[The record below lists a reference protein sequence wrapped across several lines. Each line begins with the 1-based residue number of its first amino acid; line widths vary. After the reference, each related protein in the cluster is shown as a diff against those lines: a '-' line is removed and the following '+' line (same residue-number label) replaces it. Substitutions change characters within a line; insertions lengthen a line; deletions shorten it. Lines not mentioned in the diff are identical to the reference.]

1 MSYKLFN
8 RKTKRW
14 INPDED
20 ETYTYFTD
28 EKDKVYQLSNEEYSE
43 PQLNWDIK
51 KLESTGLKDVHNV
64 EIYNKALIKLVPQK
78 GVKDSSL
85 EETREVQWS
94 RQGGYWTFE
103 MNSSELLSLV
113 KDTSKVSYNNIMPIL
128 SHFKVEVVGSTML
141 ENSTISSKIME
152 EYKQMEKEGK
162 LAMYNRLLS

>member
-20 ETYTYFTD
+20 EVYTYFTD
-28 EKDKVYQLSNEEYSE
+28 EKDNVYQLSNEEGSE
-43 PQLNWDIK
+43 PQLNRDIQ

-64 EIYNKALIKLVPQK
+64 EIYDKALIKLVPQK
-78 GVKDSSL
+78 GIKDSSL

-103 MNSSELLSLV
+103 MDTSELVSLV
-113 KDTSKVSYNNIMPIL
+113 EDVSTLSNTNIMPIL
-128 SHFKVEVVGSTML
+128 SQFKVEVVGNTLL
-141 ENSTISSKIME
+141 EKSTISSKITE
-152 EYKQMEKEGK
+152 EYKQMKKEGE
-162 LAMYNRLLS
+162 LAMYKSLLS

>member
-14 INPDED
+14 INPNED

-28 EKDKVYQLSNEEYSE
+28 ETDNVYQLSKEENSE
-43 PQLNWDIK
+43 PQLNKNIQ

-64 EIYNKALIKLVPQK
+64 EVYEGALIKLVPQK
-78 GVKDSSL
+78 GVKDRSL

-94 RQGGYWTFE
+94 RKGGYWTFE
-103 MNSSELLSLV
+103 MNTSELLSLV
-113 KDTSKVSYNNIMPIL
+113 EDTSTVSDSNIMPIL

-141 ENSTISSKIME
+141 EKSTISSEIME
-152 EYKQMEKEGK
+152 EYKQMEKERE
-162 LAMYNRLLS
+162 LAMYNSLLS